1 MTFHNCCLVS
11 CSQIYN
17 LKSIPLHLSCQNK
30 NKNNPS
36 TLDEPDENLYSAT
49 VHAMLYA
56 MSSSF
61 YYISS
66 TKPQI
71 KQTTPYT
78 LQTRS
83 KQPLFG
89 YCASYAMS
97 SSFYSQLNQ
106 TLDQTNN
113 PLHFTNQ
120 IKTCFYFA
128 TVHAMLH
135 AMSSSFYSLSSTES
149 LRRMDGRTN
158 KRSQAVLYQEVFGV
172 EKKTRENPTGEKARP
187 GQAALPVCWV
197 KL

>member
-1 MTFHNCCLVS
+1 MTFHNCCLVF

-17 LKSIPLHLSCQNK
+17 LKSIPLHLSCQYK

-89 YCASYAMS
+89 YCASYAACYEQFLLLS
-97 SSFYSQLNQ
+97 AQSNLRSNKQPPALYKPDLNLLLFCYYACYEQFLLFSQLNR

-113 PLHFTNQ
+113 PLYFTNQ

-135 AMSSSFYSLSSTES
+135 ANISPLNFIVNTILYYYCVYSEI
-149 LRRMDGRTN
+149 
-158 KRSQAVLYQEVFGV
+158 
-172 EKKTRENPTGEKARP
+172 
-187 GQAALPVCWV
+187 
-197 KL
+197 